1 MLAELEQS
9 HEEHHVLPAGAKPGT
24 AKTGRKPADLD
35 QLPLFAPASPY
46 PAVERLR
53 TVDPDQLTPIQ
64 LLTLLAE
71 HARSEPDSRA

>member
-9 HEEHHVLPAGAKPGT
+9 HEEHHVVPAGAKPG
-24 AKTGRKPADLD
+24 AANAGRKPADLD
-35 QLPLFAPASPY
+35 RLALFEPASPH

-64 LLTLLAE
+64 ALTLLAE